1 MHGQTVRGDLI
12 RRKRKCVPRE
22 ESLTHPAHF
31 RPRVRQC
38 VSTGILFMDLI
49 INLEKW

>member
-1 MHGQTVRGDLI
+1 MGKQLEVTSFGGNESVSLAKSHSHTPRTSD
-12 RRKRKCVPRE
+12 RACV
-22 ESLTHPAHF
+22 S
-31 RPRVRQC
+31 